1 MDAKL
6 LDDPYNSVLT
16 EQEVEY
22 YKYLIS
28 NLTILQNGEIIE
40 ITFKK
45 NREGKIIAKG
55 IISVNN
61 ETIPFSTEI
70 EVIDEINIEM
80 YTILFGGFKKEIFA
94 IDKYIINGE
103 NITNI
108 CKMAN
113 QPIAIKSIALF
124 NTEKVSR

>member
-55 IISVNN
+55 IINVNN
-61 ETIPFSTEI
+61 ETLPFSTEI

-80 YTILFGGFKKEIFA
+80 YIILFGGFKKEIFA

-108 CKMAN
+108 CKMTN

>member
-55 IISVNN
+55 IINVNN

-70 EVIDEINIEM
+70 EVIDDINIEM
-80 YTILFGGFKKEIFA
+80 YTILFSGFKKEIFA

-103 NITNI
+103 NIANI